1 LHKNPDI
8 GISRHANV
16 GFAALMV
23 PAASAAFLNDRRC
36 ADRKAALIENL
47 LVPDSVD
54 LSRSPGADA
63 GYLGVLQVR
72 IDIEAI

>member
-1 LHKNPDI
+1 LRKDPDI

-16 GFAALMV
+16 GFTALAA
-23 PAASAAFLNDRRC
+23 PAASAALRNDRRC
-36 ADRKAALIENL
+36 ADREAALIENL
-47 LVPDSVD
+47 LVSASADF
-54 LSRSPGADA
+54 SRSPGADA